1 MLLIN
6 TNMDLTQTKLTK
18 SEWDFLE
25 LPVSPKEK
33 SILKLLFDSRK
44 DINVSFNNSNS
55 LLKFIKIHNDNMEP
69 FHFYIF
75 EKYLKSYMVKIN
87 KKYSHTYK
95 VTRNKKVQLK
105 KIDLMR
111 MKNLDKKIEKIKH
124 ELY

>member
-44 DINVSFNNSNS
+44 DINVSFN
-55 LLKFIKIHNDNMEP
+55 I
-69 FHFYIF
+69 
-75 EKYLKSYMVKIN
+75 
-87 KKYSHTYK
+87 
-95 VTRNKKVQLK
+95 
-105 KIDLMR
+105 
-111 MKNLDKKIEKIKH
+111 
-124 ELY
+124 